1 MIYKDSFIIDEVEHN
16 ITDIS
21 SWNKRFVYD
30 VNLKEI
36 FFNTYE
42 KIFLTDGQGK
52 ILLMNPVAEEHL
64 GFCLTGLGDLMVQEC
79 LELGILDHSTVLEA
93 IRLGKRVTG
102 LVRTKS
108 GQAFMTTS
116 TPIFN
121 KDGSIRLVLSHSRRK
136 DHIDHFL
143 SALMAEHSAEKVQ
156 FRTAVSYLG
165 EASIKGIQLIAE
177 SPAMQNILQL
187 SHSVARTNST
197 ILLMGESG
205 TGKDML
211 AHFIHSS
218 SYLREEAF
226 IPVNCAAIPHEL
238 MESEFFGYEQ
248 GAFTGAR
255 QKGKPG
261 LFEIANGGTLM
272 LDEIGELPL
281 TLQSKLLR
289 VLENGEVQRVGG
301 VKRRHVSV
309 RILAAT
315 NRNLEQMVRDGT
327 FREDLFYRLNVIPIV
342 MPPLRERR
350 EDILPLAQSFLD
362 EVCRKNQQSK
372 YLSESLK
379 EKLLAYDWPGNIR
392 ELRNIIERLAVI
404 STESMIDTNI
414 CATMKMPLSFKEGAA
429 EALNVSD
436 DVFLPLKQFQYE
448 AEAAYLRRVY
458 VKCGGN
464 VRHMADLLHVHR
476 TGLYRKLKA
485 LGLGGMETEGE

>member
-261 LFEIANGGTLM
+261 LFEIANGCTLM
-272 LDEIGELPL
+272 
-281 TLQSKLLR
+281 
-289 VLENGEVQRVGG
+289 
-301 VKRRHVSV
+301 
-309 RILAAT
+309 
-315 NRNLEQMVRDGT
+315 
-327 FREDLFYRLNVIPIV
+327 
-342 MPPLRERR
+342 
-350 EDILPLAQSFLD
+350 
-362 EVCRKNQQSK
+362 
-372 YLSESLK
+372 
-379 EKLLAYDWPGNIR
+379 
-392 ELRNIIERLAVI
+392 
-404 STESMIDTNI
+404 
-414 CATMKMPLSFKEGAA
+414 
-429 EALNVSD
+429 
-436 DVFLPLKQFQYE
+436 
-448 AEAAYLRRVY
+448 
-458 VKCGGN
+458 
-464 VRHMADLLHVHR
+464 
-476 TGLYRKLKA
+476 
-485 LGLGGMETEGE
+485 